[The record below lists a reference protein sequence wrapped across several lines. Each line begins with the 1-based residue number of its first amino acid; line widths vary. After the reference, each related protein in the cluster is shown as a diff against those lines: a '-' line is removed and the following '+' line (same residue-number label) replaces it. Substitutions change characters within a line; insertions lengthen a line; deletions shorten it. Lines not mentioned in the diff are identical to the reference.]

1 MVMVSNPPDVC
12 RIRDGPFSTFCLF
25 GLAVTSE
32 RAHTR
37 LAPIHPYFVPRH
49 PPSSAIPPPLPL
61 APCPKH
67 HHSGFDSGV
76 LPPSEHDGSGLEA
89 VPSCPHSI
97 SVPVLPKFQLHSPTS
112 FPPNPLISYSILR
125 LLDPP
130 NPMTALR
137 IRGAAPAEGSLWTQ
151 RVPTPSFNPECT
163 SFFLPAS
170 KTLYTRMTKN
180 RSTIALRIPG
190 AIAFEAPL

>member
-32 RAHTR
+32 RARTR

-89 VPSCPHSI
+89 VPSFHIQYPYPS
-97 SVPVLPKFQLHSPTS
+97 SPNSNFTLLHPSHQIPSSPTR
-112 FPPNPLISYSILR
+112 F
-125 LLDPP
+125 
-130 NPMTALR
+130 
-137 IRGAAPAEGSLWTQ
+137 
-151 RVPTPSFNPECT
+151 
-163 SFFLPAS
+163 
-170 KTLYTRMTKN
+170 
-180 RSTIALRIPG
+180 
-190 AIAFEAPL
+190 

>member
-25 GLAVTSE
+25 GVAVTSE

-112 FPPNPLISYSILR
+112 FPPNPLIFYSILG
-125 LLDPP
+125 LFDPP
-130 NPMTALR
+130 NPMVMFSKPLHHVR
-137 IRGAAPAEGSLWTQ
+137 IRYRPFSRFQGFKLAQTSEREVRSL
-151 RVPTPSFNPECT
+151 
-163 SFFLPAS
+163 
-170 KTLYTRMTKN
+170 
-180 RSTIALRIPG
+180 
-190 AIAFEAPL
+190 